1 MSPASSLASDRDAII
16 DVDVDAA
23 LDGYVVDN
31 MEGAVDQAAFL
42 ARVDLPVAV
51 IGARGTGKM
60 YLARVVHSESGGSP
74 DAIVAVD
81 CREFRNK
88 LDAITSIARELE
100 AAEGKTLVFKSPH
113 LMHADAQLKLAR
125 QISSRTFVDAGPQ
138 RYLPRARFV
147 GLFPDTLE
155 HLSAEYGLHEKLA
168 SVFAGYPIY
177 VPPMRERK
185 RAVLRWANKIL
196 SQEAE
201 TRDRQ
206 ILGFSPDA
214 EAAMLAHEWRG
225 NITEIRQR
233 VLGALDRSTG
243 EWLTAVDLGL
253 FFDESDAAGGMALEE
268 SFLELMDKG
277 VPDATPYNPTAIDE
291 LDQALGMAVHDSLA
305 STRYPLGDWLDDELL
320 LAVLARYRQDVR
332 KAADFLQTSTR
343 NINRWLPKIASRT
356 EERRHVAW
364 REPARLVAEWVRE
377 ASVPESPPQEYLR
390 ARLLAHIEQQG
401 AETNIKVRSQIMA
414 VSIPTYQKRL
424 KTLLSESEGAHPAED
439 TSRAR

>member
-1 MSPASSLASDRDAII
+1 MIPASSVASDSDSLIDA
-16 DVDVDAA
+16 DADAA

-60 YLARVVHSESGGSP
+60 YLARVVHSESGGSS
-74 DAIVAVD
+74 DNIVSVD

-125 QISSRTFVDAGPQ
+125 QISSRTFIDAGPQ

-147 GLFPDTLE
+147 ALFPDTLE
-155 HLSAEYGLHEKLA
+155 HLSADYGLHEKLA

-196 SQEAE
+196 SQEAKAGG
-201 TRDRQ
+201 RDMQ
-206 ILGFSPDA
+206 GFSPDA

-243 EWLTAVDLGL
+243 DWLTAVDLGL
-253 FFDESDAAGGMALEE
+253 FFEEAVGSRAPEE

-277 VPDATPYNPTAIDE
+277 APDSTTYNPSAIAE
-291 LDQALGMAVHDSLA
+291 FDQALGVAVHDSLA
-305 STRYPLGDWLDDELL
+305 VTPNPLGDWLDDELL
-320 LAVLARYRQDVR
+320 LAVLARYQQDVR

-343 NINRWLPKIASRT
+343 NINRWLPKIAART
-356 EERRHVAW
+356 EERRHPVW

-377 ASVPESPPQEYLR
+377 APVPESPPQEYLR
-390 ARLLAHIEQQG
+390 AKLLAHIEQQG
-401 AETNIKVRSQIMA
+401 SESNIKLRSQIMA

-424 KTLLSESEGAHPAED
+424 KALLTKSADGNPAKDDSGA
-439 TSRAR
+439 R